1 MTLPART
8 EREAHDLALLTGDGA
23 GEMLRVAL
31 GERAT
36 VRSWSVHSVHHR
48 PGAGVTACYVVAV
61 DVAGENG
68 EIESTEE
75 YMCASTARLS
85 RPDEVLAKLQSQ
97 GTKVSIW
104 RYPEDPELPGLAE
117 ACSPDRMSKR
127 LGEPV
132 SIELM
137 SYRPTRRAVVKVS
150 RPTGV
155 MAFGKVLRLPQARDL
170 AHRHRMLE
178 ASPVPAPRLLME
190 GRDGLVLIAAVTGE
204 PLANIISRGMGVR
217 APQILRALIGA
228 LDALP
233 AEAMSLPQRPAWAD
247 RAEHYAHAAATAL
260 PEETLRCRNLAQR
273 IDALLAVAPTGP
285 LVPVHGDFYEANIYM
300 SKNLW
305 QVSGLID
312 VDSIGPGYR
321 VDDLACLLGHMSVL
335 PHLAPK
341 AYPHVA
347 QDLAQ
352 WSAACE
358 MFVDPV
364 ALNARCAGVV
374 LSLIAGAKRMDGR
387 EWRNDALGRLATAE
401 WWVGRAE
408 GWAASR
414 AVPGI

>member
-1 MTLPART
+1 
-8 EREAHDLALLTGDGA
+8 
-23 GEMLRVAL
+23 MLRVAL
-31 GERAT
+31 GEQST
-36 VRSWSVHSVHHR
+36 VLSWRVHSVHHR
-48 PGAGVTACYVVAV
+48 PGAGVTVCYVVAV
-61 DVAGENG
+61 ETRSANG
-68 EIESTEE
+68 EIEPSEE
-75 YMCASTARLS
+75 YMCASTARLAH
-85 RPDEVLAKLQSQ
+85 PDKVLAKLQSQ

-104 RYPEDPELPGLAE
+104 RYPDDPELPGLPE

-137 SYRPTRRAVVKVS
+137 SYRPTRRAVVKVA
-150 RPTGV
+150 RDDGV

-170 AHRHRMLE
+170 AQRHRLLE
-178 ASPVPAPRLLME
+178 KSPVPSPRLLME
-190 GRDGLVLIAAVTGE
+190 GRDGLVLTAAVTGE
-204 PLANIISRGMGVR
+204 PLANIISRGMGPR
-217 APQILRALIGA
+217 APHILRALMGS
-228 LDALP
+228 LDVLP
-233 AEAMSLPQRPAWAD
+233 LEVMSLPQRPAWSD

-260 PEETLRCRNLAQR
+260 PGEGERCKALAQR
-273 IDALLAVAPTGP
+273 INALLAVAPKGP

-300 SKNLW
+300 NKNLW
-305 QVSGLID
+305 QVSGIID

-347 QDLAQ
+347 EDLAQ
-352 WSAACE
+352 WRSGCE

-364 ALNARCAGVV
+364 ALNTRCAGVV

-401 WWVGRAE
+401 WWMTRAE
-408 GWAASR
+408 SWAASR
-414 AVPGI
+414 S

>member
-8 EREAHDLALLTGDGA
+8 EREGHDLALLTGDGA

-31 GERAT
+31 GGQSV

-48 PGAGVTACYVVAV
+48 PGAGVTACYVVV
-61 DVAGENG
+61 VETLHDNG
-68 EIESTEE
+68 EVESKEE

-85 RPDEVLAKLQSQ
+85 RPDKVLSKLQSQ

-104 RYPEDPELPGLAE
+104 RYPDDPELPGLPE
-117 ACSPDRMSKR
+117 ACSPERMSKR

-150 RPTGV
+150 RRDGV

-170 AHRHRMLE
+170 AHRHRILE
-178 ASPVPAPRLLME
+178 NSAVPSPRLLME
-190 GRDGLVLIAAVTGE
+190 GRDGLVLTAAVTGE
-204 PLANIISRGMGVR
+204 PLANIVSRGMGTR
-217 APQILRALIGA
+217 APHILRALMGA

-233 AEAMSLPQRPAWAD
+233 PEVMSLPQRPAWSD
-247 RAEHYAHAAATAL
+247 RAEHYAHAAATAI
-260 PEETLRCRNLAQR
+260 PGEAARCRALAQR
-273 IDALLAVAPTGP
+273 INALLPMAPTGP
-285 LVPVHGDFYEANIYM
+285 LVPVHGDFYEANIYVN
-300 SKNLW
+300 KNLW
-305 QVSGLID
+305 QVSGIID

-341 AYPHVA
+341 AYMHVA
-347 QDLAQ
+347 EDLAQ
-352 WSAACE
+352 WSSGCE

-364 ALNARCAGVV
+364 ALNTRCAGVV

-401 WWVGRAE
+401 WWMARAE

-414 AVPGI
+414 G